1 MSLYES
7 SSSSRKTSSS
17 IRNSYV
23 SDVKSG
29 NSEHP
34 FIGVKCK
41 CDLPAPCQVA
51 WKEGTL
57 NPGRRFFGCS
67 RYKDPNKKC
76 DFFLWADPSFPDRAR
91 DVIKELKMKL
101 KRKDDE
107 LCNAKLEMNFVERKM
122 LVPNEEVTALR
133 KKLEETSEVLKNRE
147 KEGCNWSSALF
158 FSFVVVCILLGL
170 VKFD

>member
-1 MSLYES
+1 M
-7 SSSSRKTSSS
+7 
-17 IRNSYV
+17 
-23 SDVKSG
+23 
-29 NSEHP
+29 
-34 FIGVKCK
+34 
-41 CDLPAPCQVA
+41 
-51 WKEGTL
+51 
-57 NPGRRFFGCS
+57 
-67 RYKDPNKKC
+67 
-76 DFFLWADPSFPDRAR
+76 WADPTFPDRAR